1 MVGYVERTYFNPNSF
16 SWKKDLPPV
25 AEIAK
30 KILEEKKN
38 QTNSQALKRKIEQ
51 DKKDRLNDTMVAFTD
66 NILPPADG
74 CHPSITIGN
83 QSSKIKR
90 FDTFNPLQR
99 GTGPGTATDGETMIT
114 MPSMDEENDDDD
126 EDDDLPPFAPEVDED
141 GTKHYTTA
149 DGKKTL
155 SYKKNAPQNGK
166 LYRFSCNQFKRNM

>member
-1 MVGYVERTYFNPNSF
+1 MFTTISHPNLLTHILVGYVERTYFNPNYF
-16 SWKKDLPPV
+16 CWKKDLPPV

-51 DKKDRLNDTMVAFTD
+51 DKKDGLYDTMVVFTD

-74 CHPSITIGN
+74 CHPSITIGT
-83 QSSKIKR
+83 QSNKIKR

-114 MPSMDEENDDDD
+114 MSCMDEENDDDD
-126 EDDDLPPFAPEVDED
+126 DGDDDIPPFAPEVDED
-141 GTKHYTTA
+141 GFCRWQKDSIVQKERT
-149 DGKKTL
+149 
-155 SYKKNAPQNGK
+155 SEW
-166 LYRFSCNQFKRNM
+166 

>member
-1 MVGYVERTYFNPNSF
+1 MERTYFNPNSF

-83 QSSKIKR
+83 QSNKIKL
-90 FDTFNPLQR
+90 FDTFNPLEARDRVQ
-99 GTGPGTATDGETMIT
+99 
-114 MPSMDEENDDDD
+114 
-126 EDDDLPPFAPEVDED
+126 LPTV
-141 GTKHYTTA
+141 
-149 DGKKTL
+149 
-155 SYKKNAPQNGK
+155 K
-166 LYRFSCNQFKRNM
+166 L